1 MNSIKIQNRLDGNLR
16 GRMPTTGRFSC
27 CFCLE
32 FDLQIAEVICLYGF
46 SNQVGVAVEPV
57 RKDTVWHRD
66 EQCVVRVQTFEL
78 GWPEPI
84 GKILPA
90 DATFNKSE
98 NSLPG
103 VHSFENS
110 QKIGVEGT
118 ETLE

>member
-1 MNSIKIQNRLDGNLR
+1 
-16 GRMPTTGRFSC
+16 
-27 CFCLE
+27 
-32 FDLQIAEVICLYGF
+32 LYGF
-46 SNQVGVAVEPV
+46 PNQVGVAVEPIL
-57 RKDTVWHRD
+57 KDAVWYRD
-66 EQCVVRVQTFEL
+66 EQRVVVQTLEL

-103 VHSFENS
+103 VHSLENN
-110 QKIGVEGT
+110 QKIGIEET